1 MFAFYVARFKNY
13 RNSYLLKANI
23 FATVTGLS
31 LGVQGTKPIFWAY
44 LYNRNHL
51 APGVLDDDF
60 LPEYKTSLAKKR

>member
-1 MFAFYVARFKNY
+1 
-13 RNSYLLKANI
+13 LKANI